1 MGCRD
6 TLETERSE
14 EKIIA
19 LIFLISKLSYINY
32 TNDLN
37 CGRIQIEES
46 IRRNGGYYE

>member
-1 MGCRD
+1 MGCRG
-6 TLETERSE
+6 TLETGQIE